1 MRQYASIFALV
12 IWKLSQYDSKITEI
26 LIMLFRENNMNQNW
40 PTRDKDLQ
48 AARVIMEEYASD
60 RESDTLGLFEIV
72 VDQAEKKMNFRLSG
86 WVVILAKHFN
96 SIYGV
101 SQGDFVTRQIIT
113 RCLTQGQTLH

>member
-1 MRQYASIFALV
+1 MS
-12 IWKLSQYDSKITEI
+12 
-26 LIMLFRENNMNQNW
+26 QNW

-72 VDQAEKKMNFRLSG
+72 VDQAEKKMSFRLSG

-96 SIYGV
+96 STYGV
-101 SQGDFVTRQIIT
+101 SQGDFITRQVIT
-113 RCLTQGQTLH
+113 RCLTQGHTLH

>member
-1 MRQYASIFALV
+1 MS
-12 IWKLSQYDSKITEI
+12 
-26 LIMLFRENNMNQNW
+26 QNW

-48 AARVIMEEYASD
+48 AARVIMEEYANE

-72 VDQAEKKMNFRLSG
+72 VDQAEKKMSFRLSE

-96 SIYGV
+96 TTYGV
-101 SQGDFVTRQIIT
+101 NQGDFITRQVIT